1 MVSNQLINSNIHHF
15 LKSLI
20 KLTQERDSFELEFAL
35 QQAMASLVSALTG
48 ESVRFIKLFR
58 LRDITQRFLAVLNDD
73 AGAQLEDWSDNA
85 DTNHAVCEKLLTC
98 YNQGV
103 YQSIEFSQ
111 HDTIHLF
118 PLKNPIAYH
127 NATLYI
133 RSANLNTEAVQA
145 LSELLDIYLNY
156 VDLMNDNERD
166 TLTGLLNR
174 KTFDFKFHKI
184 LSRFSTVQHHARETP
199 QAYFLTIFDID
210 HFKRVNDVYG
220 HLIGDEVLLLFSQLM
235 TKTFRE
241 TDPLFRFGGEEFV
254 GIFACAHKEDI
265 QVVLNRFR
273 DALAG
278 YRFPQVGKVTVSIG
292 CTQVFADSVPSTM
305 IAHADQAL
313 YYAKQHG
320 RDQIC
325 YYETLIA
332 NGEIENEDKH
342 GEVELF

>member
-1 MVSNQLINSNIHHF
+1 MVNSHIHHF

-35 QQAMASLVSALTG
+35 QEAMASLVSALTAKP
-48 ESVRFIKLFR
+48 VHAIKLFR

-73 AGAQLEDWSDNA
+73 AKGQFDDWSDSL
-85 DTNHAVCEKLLTC
+85 DINHAVCEKLLAC

-103 YQSIEFSQ
+103 YQSVQ
-111 HDTIHLF
+111 LDQNDTIHLF
-118 PLKNPIAYH
+118 PLKNPMAYY

-133 RSANLNTEAVQA
+133 RSAALDAESVQA
-145 LSELLDIYLNY
+145 LAELLDIYLNY

-184 LSRFSTVQHHARETP
+184 LSRFSTVQHHAREMP
-199 QAYFLTIFDID
+199 QAFFLTIFDID
-210 HFKRVNDVYG
+210 HFKRVNDVHG

-235 TKTFRE
+235 TKNFRE

-254 GIFACAHKEDI
+254 GIFACAHQEDI
-265 QVVLNRFR
+265 HMVLNRFR
-273 DALAG
+273 DALAS